1 MTAGRVV
8 MSRRVEE
15 YRGVTVSG
23 VGISSCVAGE
33 GSSAA
38 GCIVN
43 ACGVAQKRLITDG
56 RVIVA
61 GCDVIEE
68 RLEPDSGVAG
78 VASGVQRSVTHTR
91 LPDRKL
97 KHPNSRRPLWPGRA
111 LWPGRSWRSLR
122 PLWSLWP
129 LRPSRPRVTLR
140 SLRPLR
146 PSRSLRTGRPR
157 ITLRPRRSGRETAHG
172 SHPKLASSGI
182 HQHRLDRRSRIHA
195 DNPSKKR
202 RHMHSW
208 IPYANRARFARHPPV
223 ANVNVVIARGKI
235 APRIVSQGNVAVA
248 GGVVGKGKRP
258 GSGVADPGR
267 VVQ

>member
-15 YRGVTVSG
+15 YRRVTVSG
-23 VGISSCVAGE
+23 VGISSCVAEE

-68 RLEPDSGVAG
+68 RLEADSGVAR

-97 KHPNSRRPLWPGRA
+97 KHPNSRRPLWPGWPR
-111 LWPGRSWRSLR
+111 WPGRSRITLR
-122 PLWSLWP
+122 P
-129 LRPSRPRVTLR
+129 
-140 SLRPLR
+140 LRPLR
-146 PSRSLRTGRPR
+146 PSRSLRTGWPR
-157 ITLRPRRSGRETAHG
+157 ITLRPRRSGRETAHS
-172 SHPKLASSGI
+172 SHPKLA
-182 HQHRLDRRSRIHA
+182 
-195 DNPSKKR
+195 
-202 RHMHSW
+202 
-208 IPYANRARFARHPPV
+208 
-223 ANVNVVIARGKI
+223 
-235 APRIVSQGNVAVA
+235 
-248 GGVVGKGKRP
+248 
-258 GSGVADPGR
+258 
-267 VVQ
+267 

>member
-15 YRGVTVSG
+15 YRRVTVSG
-23 VGISSCVAGE
+23 VGISSCVAEE

-68 RLEPDSGVAG
+68 RLEADSGVAR

-97 KHPNSRRPLWPGRA
+97 KHPNSRRPLGPGWA
-111 LWPGRSWRSLR
+111 GGSGWSLR

-129 LRPSRPRVTLR
+129 LRSLGPGRSRITLR
-140 SLRPLR
+140 PLRPLR
-146 PSRSLRTGRPR
+146 PSRSLRTGWP
-157 ITLRPRRSGRETAHG
+157 
-172 SHPKLASSGI
+172 
-182 HQHRLDRRSRIHA
+182 
-195 DNPSKKR
+195 
-202 RHMHSW
+202 
-208 IPYANRARFARHPPV
+208 
-223 ANVNVVIARGKI
+223 
-235 APRIVSQGNVAVA
+235 
-248 GGVVGKGKRP
+248 
-258 GSGVADPGR
+258 
-267 VVQ
+267 